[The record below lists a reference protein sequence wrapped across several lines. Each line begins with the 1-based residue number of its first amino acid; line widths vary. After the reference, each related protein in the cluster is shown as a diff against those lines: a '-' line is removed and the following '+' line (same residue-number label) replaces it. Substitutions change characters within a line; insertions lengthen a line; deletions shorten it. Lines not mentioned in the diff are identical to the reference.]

1 MFAITRDVIDP
12 RAVEASVLGSAQ
24 GGIVT
29 FLGIVRERA
38 SDGRKVSG
46 LSYEAYD
53 EMAVAEFQRLAE
65 EVRHRYGAVELAI
78 VHRVGE
84 LSVGEIAVVVVAASA
99 HRGAAFD
106 ACEYAIDELK
116 QRAPI
121 WKKERYVAG
130 DAAWIR
136 AER

>member
-24 GGIVT
+24 GGVVT
-29 FLGIVRERA
+29 FLGIVREHA
-38 SDGRKVSG
+38 SDGREVSG

-53 EMAVAEFQRLAE
+53 EMATAEFRRLAE
-65 EVRHRYGAVELAI
+65 EVRARYGAVELAI

-84 LSVGEIAVVVVAASA
+84 LHVGEIAVVVVAAAA

-121 WKKERYVAG
+121 WKKEHYLEG